1 MPKRRISA
9 TDLTKLLMPSDPRIS
24 TDGERIVFTVKSVN
38 EKQDGYDSALF
49 TFENSSGKVRP
60 LTYGKND
67 RMGRFLPNEND
78 ISFLRDLAHRCAI
91 MKLPAGGG
99 EAEMIFQMPYGDLQ
113 DYEPS
118 PDGRWLA
125 LLFQPETD
133 GLQHKSDGTP
143 ESRLYVETERLYYR
157 LDGKGYDTAPFAGLY
172 ILRTDNGKLIKISPE
187 IPSPVRSFAWD
198 AQGDRLIYTANI
210 QDDPDRKSDYDDIF
224 IYDMKSRETM
234 QVEKPAGPVA
244 LVRLNHAGDTVIF
257 SGHFKP
263 ESGWGVENM
272 GIHSIRIPDMILRSY
287 TDKLD
292 RSVESLTIGD
302 ITPSFGKQMLFLSPD
317 DRFLYF
323 TVSSE
328 GGAPLLKLDLQSG
341 EIDSILEG
349 PEVIISY
356 SATPDG
362 KSWAFHLAQLERP
375 DELWHFTIDDNER
388 TLKRI
393 TQLNDPFLE
402 NVEFKIPEV
411 HTISGEG
418 ALIQAFILKPPRF
431 KEDKKYPLLLQI
443 HGGPRGQYGYTWFH
457 EMHVFAAAGFV
468 VLYTNPQG
476 SQGFGRDF
484 ADAITGKWG
493 QPAMD
498 DVMAAVDYVIGLGCI
513 DESKLFITGGSYG
526 GYLTNWIISH
536 SKRFKAAI
544 TQRCVSNLESF
555 YYSSDMGWE
564 IAKEFGGTPWEK
576 PELYK
581 KWSPISYV
589 DQIITPLLI
598 IHSDNDLRCPAQQ
611 AEELYV
617 RLKMANKPVSYL
629 RFPESSHGLSR
640 NGHPARRVIRL
651 EKMVDFLKSHL
662 E

>member
-1 MPKRRISA
+1 
-9 TDLTKLLMPSDPRIS
+9 
-24 TDGERIVFTVKSVN
+24 
-38 EKQDGYDSALF
+38 
-49 TFENSSGKVRP
+49 
-60 LTYGKND
+60 
-67 RMGRFLPNEND
+67 
-78 ISFLRDLAHRCAI
+78 
-91 MKLPAGGG
+91 
-99 EAEMIFQMPYGDLQ
+99 
-113 DYEPS
+113 
-118 PDGRWLA
+118 
-125 LLFQPETD
+125 
-133 GLQHKSDGTP
+133 
-143 ESRLYVETERLYYR
+143 
-157 LDGKGYDTAPFAGLY
+157 
-172 ILRTDNGKLIKISPE
+172 
-187 IPSPVRSFAWD
+187 
-198 AQGDRLIYTANI
+198 
-210 QDDPDRKSDYDDIF
+210 
-224 IYDMKSRETM
+224 
-234 QVEKPAGPVA
+234 
-244 LVRLNHAGDTVIF
+244 
-257 SGHFKP
+257 
-263 ESGWGVENM
+263 
-272 GIHSIRIPDMILRSY
+272 
-287 TDKLD
+287 
-292 RSVESLTIGD
+292 
-302 ITPSFGKQMLFLSPD
+302 
-317 DRFLYF
+317 
-323 TVSSE
+323 
-328 GGAPLLKLDLQSG
+328 
-341 EIDSILEG
+341 
-349 PEVIISY
+349 
-356 SATPDG
+356 
-362 KSWAFHLAQLERP
+362 
-375 DELWHFTIDDNER
+375 
-388 TLKRI
+388 
-393 TQLNDPFLE
+393 LE

-555 YYSSDMGWE
+555 YYGSDMGWE